1 MLPQYSRLG
10 PAFELESDLQ
20 DTLDL
25 HRKWLVDLNARKTQL
40 VAFDWSDN
48 TGAIDL
54 KMDWQFLRKNHLF
67 KMRWLTLLNWIV
79 VLTLSIVLKQPP
91 RKLEAWFVL
100 WSFFFLKL
108 ICISI
113 TTIWSFM
120 EYCCDVWAGARSCYL
135 DCYICYEQLCYIY
148 KLFYIT
154 IHPSLAAFFEV
165 SSKCSHLKSFL

>member
-1 MLPQYSRLG
+1 MPEKLNLLLLTGLIPLV
-10 PAFELESDLQ
+10 LLIW
-20 DTLDL
+20 
-25 HRKWLVDLNARKTQL
+25 KWIGSSWGKII
-40 VAFDWSDN
+40 F
-48 TGAIDL
+48 
-54 KMDWQFLRKNHLF
+54 F

-135 DCYICYEQLCYIY
+135 DCYISYEQLCYIY